1 MKISAR
7 IIGSV
12 VALLVGGAIVV
23 ELPAVQKKV
32 ADKVL
37 DRLNE
42 SIDGEISCSSI
53 RLYPLNTLVIKGLT
67 IIDKKPYVE
76 DIYNRGWTPSDTLL
90 RVGRLSATFSVSGL
104 LKKEGIHLGRVQLS
118 DADFHLVTE
127 PLGSLK
133 KTSNLQRVFHLKQK
147 DEDAETVIGP
157 DIFDARSFK
166 ADNLRFR
173 LTSYLK
179 EKKEHSG
186 KCINYED
193 LDARAQLKARRL
205 KFSGSRLTA
214 EVETLSIS
222 EKTGYKAE
230 LGGDLSVG
238 PGKTEIKELRIKD
251 KWSDVRLP
259 LFSMSYKNS
268 LAFKHF
274 VDEVS
279 FGAKIENTLISYR
292 TIQAFA
298 WQLPNCRLLAEIR
311 NADVEGPVND
321 LDVRAFDF
329 TDRTSG
335 VMGKINCRIVDVANA
350 DARRQRGRT
359 DFSLDAGV
367 SDFRF
372 TKESLTTF
380 LAFFAEKIDF
390 SRLSPGHHYTFN
402 GNCSGKL
409 SRLAVNG
416 RLDSDI
422 GSAATSMLISNIA
435 VKKEPIEI
443 YGTLSAI
450 ELNIGKLL
458 GIKVL
463 GSITAESEMHATLK
477 KGAPSLS
484 IESLLCSQLEAAGY
498 CYSGIS
504 VDGRLDKKSFK
515 GTIDCNDPN
524 LMLDFNGAVNFPGQS
539 EDKLL
544 DFRAGIRHAN
554 LHAIN
559 LDRRGEVSNLSLK
572 ISSDYAGNN
581 TDGTKGCIRIS
592 DIILENDGGTNHIG
606 DINVI
611 MNSKGN
617 EYSLSMNSEFADA
630 SFKGGESFGTFI
642 SDLQAISIAR
652 HLPSL
657 YKDGGESLTF
667 SGGEY
672 EAGIDFHDSRKLL
685 AFAMPG
691 LYIADSTSFRLGIK
705 ENGVLDG
712 RIRSPRLAFEKN
724 YIKAA
729 DISLN
734 NQEESLNFKILNDEL
749 KAAGIL
755 LTNGS
760 IQARA
765 RADSTSIGINYDSSR
780 GEDNYGELYVNSLIY
795 RSGHDNLGIK
805 IHTLPSRIKTMG
817 HMCEFTESHIELD
830 RDRVAIDTLKALF
843 NGHDVTLSGGIS
855 RSRKDS
861 LNIDLNN
868 LDLSAI
874 STLIGNDDAYS
885 GFINGSGSVISPLD
899 STMKAFIDICI
910 DSLGLSGRSFDQVRM
925 NAGWNNVK
933 KAVEFEINGMDKDNE
948 NPELKGLFTP
958 KSKGID
964 ILANMNR
971 FDIVFIQPF
980 LKGKLSDMSGYL
992 NGHAHVYSTPN
1003 SLKFTSERTSFE
1015 NLTTRI
1021 SYTNVPYTFDGPFN
1035 LDDNVITI
1043 HDVTMTDRSGGIG
1056 LLSGTI
1062 TLNKDEGAVIDA
1074 ALQTESLEIL
1084 DLPDS
1089 PNRNIAGKLSARG
1102 DIKVSGPLRN
1112 LLIEGSAGTVGNGNV
1127 RISTGTAI
1135 ATREN
1140 RILTF
1145 KEKEKPIDPYETM
1158 IAELPAKKK
1167 SGNISL
1173 KLKTSI
1179 NNETQASVTLDK
1191 ATGNGFSAHGS
1202 GLVGIDMETGNGK
1215 MNLTGD
1221 YLIENGKFHFEV
1233 PGIVNK
1239 DFSIRRGST
1248 IKFNGDVK
1256 QSDLDIH
1263 AVYNMKTSLS
1273 TLLADTTAT
1282 NRRPVECIINI
1293 TGKVNNPEIGF
1304 NIKVDDLDPGTKTRV
1319 DAALNTDDK
1328 IQKQFIALLV
1338 MGSFL
1343 PDEQSGVVNS
1353 SNILYSNVSE
1363 IMSGQLNNIFQKLG
1377 IPLDLGLG
1385 YQQTNTGQNM
1395 FDVAISTQLFNNRVV
1410 VDGTVGNRQY
1420 KTSGNTSSVVGDIN
1434 IEVKLDKTGT
1444 IRLRMFS
1451 HSADEHTSFIDYS
1464 QRNGLGISFQ
1474 KEFDRLRDIFR
1485 QKKKAPD
1492 TRQKKFIINE

>member
-32 ADKVL
+32 ADKAL
-37 DRLNE
+37 DKLNE
-42 SIDGEISCSSI
+42 VIDGEISCSSI
-53 RLYPLNTLVIKGLT
+53 RLYPFNTLVIKGLT
-67 IIDKKPYVE
+67 IIDKHPYIE
-76 DIYNRGWTPSDTLL
+76 DTYQRGWAPADTLL
-90 RVGRLSATFSVSGL
+90 HIGRLNTTFSIRGL
-104 LKKEGIHLGRVQLS
+104 LRKEGIHLGRVKLS

-127 PLGSLK
+127 PLEGRNKGS
-133 KTSNLQRVFHLKQK
+133 NIQRIFHLKQK

-157 DIFDARSFK
+157 DIFDARSFE
-166 ADNLRFR
+166 AENLRFR
-173 LTSYLK
+173 LNSFLQA
-179 EKKEHSG
+179 KKVYSG
-186 KCINYED
+186 KGINYED
-193 LDARAQLKARRL
+193 LEARANLKAKRM
-205 KFSGSRLTA
+205 KFSGSRLTT
-214 EVETLSIS
+214 VIETLSIS
-222 EKTGYKAE
+222 EKTGYKAKLE
-230 LGGDLSVG
+230 GKVSVG
-238 PGKTEIKELRIKD
+238 PGRAEIKDLWIRD
-251 KWSDVRLP
+251 MWSDVRLP

-268 LAFKHF
+268 LAFKNF
-274 VDEVS
+274 VDKVS
-279 FGAKIENTLISYR
+279 FGAKIENTLISYK

-298 WQLPNCRLLAEIR
+298 WQLPHCNLLAEIR
-311 NADVEGPVND
+311 NADVNGPVNN
-321 LDVRAFDF
+321 LDIKDFDF
-329 TDRTSG
+329 TDKTSG
-335 VMGKINCRIVDVANA
+335 VKGKINCRIEDVANA
-350 DARRQRGRT
+350 NARRQIGRT
-359 DFSLDAGV
+359 DFSIDASV

-372 TKESLTTF
+372 TRESLTTF
-380 LAFFAEKIDF
+380 LSFFSEKIDF
-390 SRLSPGHHYTFN
+390 SKLADGHHYTFN
-402 GNCSGKL
+402 GNCHGKL
-409 SRLAVNG
+409 SRLFVNG
-416 RLDSDI
+416 RLGSDI
-422 GSAATSMLISNIA
+422 GNAATSMLISNIA
-435 VKKEPIEI
+435 NKKTPIEI
-443 YGTLSAI
+443 KGTLSAV

-458 GIKVL
+458 DIKAI
-463 GSITAESEMHATLK
+463 GSITAESEINAKLE
-477 KGAPSLS
+477 KGNPTLS
-484 IESLLCSQLEAAGY
+484 IVSMLCNQLEAAGY
-498 CYSGIS
+498 CYSGIA
-504 VDGRLDKKSFK
+504 VDGKLDKKSFN
-515 GTIDCNDPN
+515 GSIYCNDPN
-524 LMLDFNGAVNFPGQS
+524 LMLDFNGAVNFPKQS
-539 EDKLL
+539 KDKLL
-544 DFRAGIRHAN
+544 DFRADIGHAN

-572 ISSDYAGNN
+572 ISSDYAGND
-581 TDGTKGCIRIS
+581 TEGTKGNIRIS
-592 DIILENDGGTNHIG
+592 NIILENDEGTNDIG
-606 DINVI
+606 DINI
-611 MNSKGN
+611 NLNSKGN
-617 EYSLSMNSEFADA
+617 EYKLAMSSEFADI
-630 SFKGGESFGTFI
+630 SFNGEQSYSTFI
-642 SDLQAISIAR
+642 SDIQAISTAR

-657 YKDGGESLTF
+657 YKDKGKSLTF
-667 SGGEY
+667 SGSEY
-672 EAGIDFHDSRKLL
+672 TAGINFHDSRKLL
-685 AFAMPG
+685 AYVMPG
-691 LYIADSTSFRLGIK
+691 LYIADSTNFHLGIK
-705 ENGVLDG
+705 EDGTLNGQ
-712 RIRSPRLAFEKN
+712 IISPRLAFGKN
-724 YIKAA
+724 YIKDA
-729 DISLN
+729 DISLDN
-734 NQEESLNFKILNDEL
+734 HEEALNFKILNEEL
-749 KAAGIL
+749 KAGGVL
-755 LTNGS
+755 LTKGS

-765 RADSTSIGINYDSSR
+765 QSDSTSIGINYDSSR
-780 GEDNYGELYVNSLIY
+780 GKDNCGELYVNSLIS
-795 RSGHDNLGIK
+795 RGSSDKLGIK
-805 IHTLPSRIKTMG
+805 IHTLPSKIRTMG
-817 HMCEFTESHIELD
+817 HVCEFTESHIELGN
-830 RDRVAIDTLKALF
+830 DRVSIDTLKALF
-843 NGHDVTLSGGIS
+843 NGHDITISGGVS
-855 RSRKDS
+855 YSRKDT
-861 LNIDLNN
+861 LNINLND
-868 LDLSAI
+868 LDLGAI
-874 STLIGNDDAYS
+874 STLIGNDKAYS
-885 GFINGSGSVISPLD
+885 GFINGNGTIISPLD
-899 STMKAFIDICI
+899 STMRASIDICV
-910 DSLGLSGRSFDQVRM
+910 DSLGLSNRNFDQVRM
-925 NAGWNNVK
+925 EAGWNNVK
-933 KAVEFEINGMDKDNE
+933 KAIEFEVNGMDKDNE
-948 NPELKGLFTP
+948 KPELKGFFIP
-958 KSKGID
+958 KSKGVD
-964 ILANMNR
+964 ILADMDR
-971 FDIVFIQPF
+971 FDVVFIQPF

-992 NGHAHVYSTPN
+992 NGHAHVFGPSN
-1003 SLKFTSERTSFE
+1003 SLSFTSERTSFE

-1021 SYTNVPYTFDGPFN
+1021 SYTNVPYTFDGPFE
-1035 LDDNVITI
+1035 LDQNVIAI
-1043 HDVTMTDRSGGIG
+1043 NNVTMTDRSGGIG

-1089 PNRNIAGKLSARG
+1089 PNRNISGKLSARG

-1221 YLIENGKFHFEV
+1221 YSIENGKFHFEV

-1239 DFSIRRGST
+1239 DFSIRKGSA